1 MVKQNLNAF
10 FGPQRLYF
18 VCGKVYKDASYAN
31 RLVHWFVQHK
41 LPVVPV
47 TPTGGEVDLQTD
59 SATKNVARVKALP
72 ISKSINEGLQ
82 SFHHKDLID
91 GISICFVT
99 PPKITLSIL
108 KQLKTEKAPVRSVWF
123 QPGSWDMKC
132 VKNAEEELQIEGSK
146 IINDC
151 ILVNGDSSF
160 TPSSLTGEV

>member
-18 VCGKVYKDASYAN
+18 VCGKVYKDSSYAN

-41 LPVVPV
+41 LPVVPI
-47 TPTGGEVDLQTD
+47 TPNGGEVDLQAD
-59 SATKNVARVKALP
+59 SATKDVTSTKVLP
-72 ISKSINEGLQ
+72 ISKSISEGLQ
-82 SFHHKDLID
+82 GFPHKNLID
-91 GISICFVT
+91 GISVCFVT

-108 KQLKTEKAPVRSVWF
+108 KQLETEKAPVRSVWF

-132 VKNAEEELQIEGSK
+132 VKSAEDELRIEGSK
-146 IINDC
+146 VINDC

-160 TPSSLTGEV
+160 TPSSLPGKV